1 MAAAAPVRRRMARG
15 WKKASIRATP
25 PVRNKKQLRSRN
37 IWSRELI
44 KGGRTG
50 RFSTV
55 CRADARCLIHS
66 RRRRR
71 GPETGRRK
79 CTRQT
84 IIGPV
89 PCPILPRR
97 HLFIMTPRR
106 IFAAERGSSFLP
118 SRAPHSRLALPV
130 FSRVNAE
137 HVLIFRRCL
146 FNATRANWIL
156 R

>member
-1 MAAAAPVRRRMARG
+1 MAAAAPVRRRTARG

-106 IFAAERGSSFLP
+106 IFAAERGSSSLSTRLLAP
-118 SRAPHSRLALPV
+118 SYPPGFFPR
-130 FSRVNAE
+130 
-137 HVLIFRRCL
+137 
-146 FNATRANWIL
+146 
-156 R
+156 